1 MPYEVHLL
9 VEVDPVFAIHRL
21 IKPIK
26 GCSLP
31 VLCRHGGWLHLRR
44 PSLWTNSNVAAVR
57 VVPISGIST
66 TLISRKAVD
75 SC

>member
-31 VLCRHGGWLHLRR
+31 VLWLHLRR